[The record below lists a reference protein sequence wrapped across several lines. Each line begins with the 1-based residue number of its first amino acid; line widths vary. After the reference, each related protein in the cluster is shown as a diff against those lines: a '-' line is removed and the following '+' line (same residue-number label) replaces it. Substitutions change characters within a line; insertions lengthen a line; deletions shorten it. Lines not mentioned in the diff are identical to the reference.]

1 MNWFLNLLVC
11 NVNKREIKREKV
23 QMKPPI
29 VVVYFMADLTHYRL
43 FITVLIMRKMIGFL
57 LRTCIEIH
65 TTRNTV
71 YKCSIQKL
79 HGFCLC
85 TAFWV
90 PSNIYSA
97 HQEVVVLYFM
107 ANLTHYRLFITGFMM
122 WKMIGLLLL
131 RTCPAPA
138 ACSIYKT
145 RTYQQTFAISRPS
158 GNCNIGKSASILL

>member
-1 MNWFLNLLVC
+1 MENMVWTVQTTIHPIQYRNKEIQFAMQHTKITTFLHL
-11 NVNKREIKREKV
+11 
-23 QMKPPI
+23 
-29 VVVYFMADLTHYRL
+29 Y
-43 FITVLIMRKMIGFL
+43 
-57 LRTCIEIH
+57 
-65 TTRNTV
+65 
-71 YKCSIQKL
+71 
-79 HGFCLC
+79 CLC

-158 GNCNIGKSASILL
+158 GNCNIGKSASDQFCYNLVAGNQSYYIDSSILVNIYFLRNKLYGS

>member
-1 MNWFLNLLVC
+1 MQRSLSFFVGSHKRNQTYPTNPLLPLHYSAYDEKNDWFSFTDILPEIQFTMQYTKITWVLPLYCLL
-11 NVNKREIKREKV
+11 
-23 QMKPPI
+23 
-29 VVVYFMADLTHYRL
+29 
-43 FITVLIMRKMIGFL
+43 
-57 LRTCIEIH
+57 
-65 TTRNTV
+65 
-71 YKCSIQKL
+71 S
-79 HGFCLC
+79 
-85 TAFWV
+85 AFK
-90 PSNIYSA
+90 YLQCA